1 MALYIYHALIS
12 LVTDDDEMIY
22 ASGKRP
28 EWAKASEYSNY
39 DVILV
44 ENFSHAL

>member
-28 EWAKASEYSNY
+28 EWAKASEYY